1 MKILDNLILIPWIL
15 GFLNLSAPFS
25 NFYFFW
31 IVTVTFYGL
40 LFVHLIECI
49 VYKEK
54 IMNCDNIILFCCG
67 NSFHACLYSIYHFK
81 RLCDFKNVVAI
92 DACNFEEYLIPKG
105 NNCYF
110 YVSQSGETKDLYSVF
125 KIISENKYLNGINV
139 GIINVVDSLI
149 ARSVDCGVYLNIGKE
164 MGVASTKV
172 FLAQSLVLI
181 LIATFLNC
189 NGSNYSNNLVNNLLN
204 FLCSLIPCFLK

>member
-54 IMNCDNIILFCCG
+54 IMNAFSTINEKIGDKLERYFINKFII
-67 NSFHACLYSIYHFK
+67 
-81 RLCDFKNVVAI
+81 
-92 DACNFEEYLIPKG
+92 
-105 NNCYF
+105 
-110 YVSQSGETKDLYSVF
+110 
-125 KIISENKYLNGINV
+125 
-139 GIINVVDSLI
+139 
-149 ARSVDCGVYLNIGKE
+149 
-164 MGVASTKV
+164 
-172 FLAQSLVLI
+172 
-181 LIATFLNC
+181 
-189 NGSNYSNNLVNNLLN
+189 
-204 FLCSLIPCFLK
+204 CF